1 MIHALLRRALPR
13 RLYTRLGLARE
24 TLGRARFRP
33 YVATH
38 RYGRR
43 ELSVHIADEMGRS
56 WYDHDWTTP
65 AEIELLA
72 ARGRLRVGARVFDV
86 GAHQGVVAMM
96 LADLVGG
103 SGQVVAVEAT
113 PHNAE
118 LALRNAALN
127 GLARVEVRHAAGA
140 DTPGLLHFSP
150 RMNGHVAAEDEASVA
165 VRAVTVDELTAEF
178 GAPQVLF
185 VDVEGYELHV
195 LRGARA
201 TLDAHRPD
209 LFVEVHM
216 GDGLERFGDADD
228 LLRLIPSGYEILVS
242 RTEHGPYRP
251 LIGARDELRHHSR
264 LVALAGPI
272 GRAATGASAD

>member
-1 MIHALLRRALPR
+1 MIHALLRRTLPP

-24 TLGRARFRP
+24 SFGRARFRP
-33 YVATH
+33 YVAAH

-43 ELSVHIADEMGRS
+43 DFRVQIVDEMGRS

-72 ARGRLRVGARVFDV
+72 VRGRLHAGARVFDV
-86 GAHQGVVAMM
+86 GAHQGVVAMI
-96 LADLVGG
+96 LADLVGDAG
-103 SGQVVAVEAT
+103 RVVAVEAT

-118 LALRNAALN
+118 LAARNASSN
-127 GLARVEVRHAAGA
+127 GLPQIEVLHAAGA
-140 DTPGLLHFSP
+140 DAPGELRFSP
-150 RMNGHVAAEDEASVA
+150 RMNGHIAADDEAGVRI
-165 VRAVTVDELTAEF
+165 RAVTVDELTAEY
-178 GAPQVLF
+178 GPPQVLF

-209 LFVEVHM
+209 LFVEVHT
-216 GDGLERFGDADD
+216 GEGLERFGDADD
-228 LLRLIPSGYEILVS
+228 LLRLIPPGYEILVS

-251 LIGARDELRHHSR
+251 LAEARQELGHHSR
-264 LVALAGPI
+264 LVALSG
-272 GRAATGASAD
+272 AAARGA